1 MSVDSRKLLARPLQ
15 DEPSLDV
22 QGFDRPRAFMDRVA
36 EDLAPLLEIAELR
49 LDRQQ
54 LRQHG
59 QRLSVELP
67 EAARRKARLATAERR
82 HGHDRAASRPH
93 SPPRGRCRW

>member
-36 EDLAPLLEIAELR
+36 EDLAPLLEIANRCPVHQTL
-49 LDRQQ
+49 
-54 LRQHG
+54 
-59 QRLSVELP
+59 LSETVV
-67 EAARRKARLATAERR
+67 
-82 HGHDRAASRPH
+82 HDRLVEA
-93 SPPRGRCRW
+93 